1 MRKFATYF
9 MMFVV
14 MTSFVPAHANV
25 KDPVSVNSPEV
36 TERVNVL
43 MGRLNEI
50 KDMDKSDLSRADK
63 KELRKEVKAIKEELR
78 STGNGVY
85 LSIGAIIIIILLLI
99 LIL

>member
-14 MTSFVPAHANV
+14 LMSFVPSHANV
-25 KDPVSVNSPEV
+25 KDPVPVNTPEM

-43 MGRLNEI
+43 MNRLNEI
-50 KDMDKSDLSRADK
+50 KDMDKSDLSRSDK

-85 LSIGAIIIIILLLI
+85 LSVGAIIIIILILI